1 MTQKIILKGPQTTT
15 VIEGNPTDEVL
26 FIKFLS
32 WLRQYHPTK
41 NFDLSCYTVKSENHL
56 TACRIKAKKLGLNVI
71 R

>member
-1 MTQKIILKGPQTTT
+1 MTQRITLKGPETTT
-15 VIEGNPTDEVL
+15 VIEGNASDEVL
-26 FIKFLS
+26 FIKFLK

-41 NFDLSCYTVKSENHL
+41 KFDLNCYPVKSENHL